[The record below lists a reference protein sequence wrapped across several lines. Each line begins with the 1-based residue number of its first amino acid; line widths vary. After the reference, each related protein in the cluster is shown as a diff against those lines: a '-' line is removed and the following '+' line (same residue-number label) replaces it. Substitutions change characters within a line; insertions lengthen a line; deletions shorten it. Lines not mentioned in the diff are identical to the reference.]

1 MAFIKKRP
9 FHAVALFSTLLSEI
23 MTHILWSPE
32 EGVCGQCGNRHA
44 FVRRC
49 TTGNSQTKFCKGCWR
64 DFVNECNVA
73 PGQWK
78 DDVSRDWCT
87 NVDLRLVFEGDDG
100 TTQVIG
106 LLN

>member
-1 MAFIKKRP
+1 MF
-9 FHAVALFSTLLSEI
+9 EI

-32 EGVCGQCGNRHA
+32 EGVCSQCGVPHTH
-44 FVRRC
+44 VRRC
-49 TTGNSQTKFCKGCWR
+49 TSGNSQTKFCKGCWR

-78 DDVSRDWCT
+78 DDVAKDWCS

-100 TTQVIG
+100 TTQVARF
-106 LLN
+106 LN